1 MAITIC
7 KDNKVEMPCNCLPP
21 PPDKPN
27 PILLVWHNGT
37 MSRRA
42 SVTVATSPALLFT
55 AGYKFQINGAGQV
68 GYQGLAYPL
77 TSGYLSYYPGY
88 KTVPT
93 ITFDTPP
100 GFPGPGLTQATGT
113 IGLDANGRATNI
125 TITNPGAGYT
135 PLNYCGYTIS
145 AEPLGTTWTLINQ
158 DDAYIGVFTTGNP
171 KSAPVAK
178 VNTYPPPG
186 GWNPDVNSTL
196 KCIFKIDAVI
206 KRDVATS
213 GLIQGRF
220 LVNGI
225 AEPNP
230 MRIYCINEFGYT
242 SITHF
247 SNEITLSST
256 DILTYEFSTN
266 DGAHIDIVSNFVG
279 VFHPKTL

>member
-27 PILLVWHNGT
+27 PILLVWHNGS
-37 MSRRA
+37 MSRELGYTFG
-42 SVTVATSPALLFT
+42 SALYPI
-55 AGYKFQINGAGQV
+55 GNYKFQVNGAGQV
-68 GYQGLAYPL
+68 TYGGLNVPYAACN
-77 TSGYLSYYPGY
+77 GY
-88 KTVPT
+88 KTAPT
-93 ITFDTPP
+93 ITFPTPP
-100 GFPGPGLTQATGT
+100 GFPGPGLVQATGT
-113 IGLDANGRATNI
+113 IALDSYGRATNI

-135 PLNYCGYTIS
+135 PFLYLGYTVS
-145 AEPLGTTWTLINQ
+145 TEPLGTTWTLINE
-158 DDAYIGVFTTGNP
+158 DDAYIGAFTTGNP

-206 KRDVATS
+206 KRDVATP

-220 LVNGI
+220 LVNGV
-225 AEPNP
+225 AEPNA
-230 MRIYCINEFGYT
+230 MRIHCINEFGYT